1 MSSNLTLHATVS
13 DFNDIEE
20 LFNNDPW
27 SRKKDEK
34 EKTEFDLLVLS
45 CALFRIRTTNAITDE
60 NRYLH
65 NMSLVDSALAKHV
78 TEEDYALA
86 SLVKEHFSQK
96 LLMLQLKSV
105 RLTPFREDMNK
116 FLHNNYHDPSGLFV
130 YPKNF
135 VPLAYKLPYLYD
147 YDMKI
152 REVFDTDYKSI
163 VGPETIKGDKTLTHV
178 KTIKS
183 VVRKDSG
190 KIEYWFIDDNANK
203 VMVSLEKTNPLLSV
217 FDSLVKKPIIL
228 KGKFEARR
236 KDTLQFYNMPNW
248 EVVI

>member
-1 MSSNLTLHATVS
+1 MKLNILHATAQNLEFD
-13 DFNDIEE
+13 DFLE
-20 LFNNDPW
+20 LNDPW
-27 SRKKDEK
+27 SRKKNEN

-45 CALFRIRTTNAITDE
+45 CALFRIRTTTNAITDE

-65 NMSLVDSALAKHV
+65 NMSLTDSALHKHI
-78 TEEDYALA
+78 TEEDYVLS

-105 RLTPFREDMNK
+105 RLTPFRDDMNK
-116 FLHNNYHDPSGLFV
+116 FLHNNYHDPAGVFV

-135 VPLAYKLPYLYD
+135 IPMVYKLPYLYD

-163 VGPETIKGDKTLTHV
+163 VGPEIVKGDKTLTYV

-183 VVRKDSG
+183 VVRRDSG
-190 KIEYWFIDDNANK
+190 KIEYWFVDDSANK

-217 FDSLVKKPIIL
+217 FDSLVKKPITL

-236 KDTLQFYNMPNW
+236 KDTLQFYNMPIW